1 MTSKPHAPGVMG
13 IMAASLAEQRNK
25 ALSDAQGRLERVFDD
40 DDFEPAS
47 APASVVSIAAEKQ
60 APKPPSTKA
69 SKSDDT
75 VYLLDPNDIEPW
87 VFADRPDNEFGDLTA
102 LTEKIRVHG
111 QEVPALVRPGKT
123 KGKYEL
129 IYGRRRWTVCKDLG
143 IKLKTFVRDL
153 NDQDAHARMVIENE
167 RDPVST
173 WAKAM
178 NYKKVIEAG
187 VYPSESAL
195 AAKLGIHRAS
205 LSNIMA
211 YNRIPA
217 PVVEAL
223 GADCM
228 SSMGIHTAKAILAA
242 SKSEK
247 DIEVLVAN
255 ASKIASG
262 SITGENILKLVNK
275 AKEVKPRET
284 KIVTDDQGRKLF
296 SFRTT
301 GRGMTEVMFYQ
312 EATKRF
318 AEEDLVSKIKELF
331 SK

>member
-1 MTSKPHAPGVMG
+1 MIGNEEERAPGVFG
-13 IMAASLAEQRNK
+13 IF
-25 ALSDAQGRLERVFDD
+25 AQEIQQGQPPKGGKGLQKVHRDL
-40 DDFEPAS
+40 PAT
-47 APASVVSIAAEKQ
+47 APVSVIT
-60 APKPPSTKA
+60 PPSPTVKQKPA
-69 SKSDDT
+69 QKVEADASDDT

-87 VFADRPDNEFGDLTA
+87 AFADRPEHEFGDLTS

-111 QEVPALVRPGKT
+111 QEVPALVRPGKV

-143 IKLKTFVRDL
+143 IKLKAFVRSID
-153 NDQDAHARMVIENE
+153 DQEAHARMVIENE

-211 YNRIPA
+211 YNRIPE

-223 GADCM
+223 GPQCM
-228 SSMGIHTAKAILAA
+228 SGMGIHTAKAILAA
-242 SKSEK
+242 SKSPE
-247 DIEVLVAN
+247 DVEVLVSNAN
-255 ASKIASG
+255 KIVSG
-262 SITGENILKLVNK
+262 SLTGDNILKLVNK
-275 AKEVKPRET
+275 AKESKPRET
-284 KIVTDDQGRKLF
+284 KIVTDDSGRKLF
-296 SFRTT
+296 SLRTT

-312 EATKRF
+312 EAVKQF
-318 AEEDLVSKIKELF
+318 GGDEAFVSKIKGLF